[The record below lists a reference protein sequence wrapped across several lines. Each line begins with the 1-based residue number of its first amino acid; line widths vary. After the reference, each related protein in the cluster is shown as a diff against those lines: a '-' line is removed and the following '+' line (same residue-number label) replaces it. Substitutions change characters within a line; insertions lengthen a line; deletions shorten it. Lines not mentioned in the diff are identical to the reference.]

1 MNNTD
6 DYLFLTRS
14 VQTNYSYFEFQLV
27 IYAHG
32 LCGDTRKPHLQRPCT
47 PPLHVHLDQTEFFT
61 VRKGRIGYQIGDQIQ
76 SCDVNTCPSP
86 IVVPSNVPHT
96 FWLDDNKED
105 LEVIIR
111 LEPIM
116 KNRGMREAFFEN
128 WAGVSRDQ
136 HTSIFQLF
144 LLLNNARTYPA
155 LSPLILSKILVK
167 TVSLIGQL
175 LGYQTEYEEYTTSQP
190 FEQLTT

>member
-14 VQTNYSYFEFQLV
+14 VQTNYSYFDFQLILYTHMVYAV
-27 IYAHG
+27 IHARH
-32 LCGDTRKPHLQRPCT
+32 LCNG
-47 PPLHVHLDQTEFFT
+47 HVHRLYTYILIKQSLSLSGKVESAIKMVTRF
-61 VRKGRIGYQIGDQIQ
+61 K

-86 IVVPSNVPHT
+86 IIVPPHVPHT

-105 LEVIIR
+105 LVVIIR

-116 KNRGMREAFFEN
+116 KNCGMREAFFEN

-136 HTSIFQLF
+136 QTSIFQLF
-144 LLLNNARTYPA
+144 LLLDNARTYPA
-155 LSPLILSKILVK
+155 LSPLILSKNTRLK
-167 TVSLIGQL
+167 QL
-175 LGYQTEYEEYTTSQP
+175 LLSANYSAIKQNMKNIQTSQL
-190 FEQLTT
+190 FD